1 MVTLL
6 VWLGANAVVVAALT
20 PVVWLLCRMLR
31 SRPAV
36 GHLLWFLLLLKLV
49 APPVVDWPWRI
60 DLSRTSASTAL
71 RVTPPAVANTS
82 AVLEDEGPFDP
93 ASELVDLETIAIPI
107 ASESF
112 ETASIEP
119 RLSIESLAVI
129 VWAIGVAALLGF
141 MLVGLWRQRQIVR
154 NAAIAPE
161 HLVSVVGRIA
171 RHFGVRPPRVI
182 VCERITTPA
191 ICCLGRPTLIWPAT
205 MNARNVVAD
214 CQGVVA
220 HELAH
225 LARRDHYFLYAE
237 FVVMLCCWWNP
248 LVWLIRRRLCETRE
262 LACDAR
268 ALAAVDQPRGDYA
281 QRLLNLSVSR
291 PSLLLVAP
299 AFGAGT
305 LSRRFLKRRL
315 IMVFDE
321 RVHGRTSLGGILL
334 AFALIA
340 VGLPG
345 ITLADVPGESDAA
358 APAEAGAPATAE
370 TPATAAAPAQAA
382 ATASAGQ
389 SAASSASA
397 DSDATVAGTE
407 EPRTTTRRATRILQ
421 VIKSGDINAEK
432 SVDISLDS
440 GATIRIS
447 KNQQGDLLVA
457 VDQTEVS
464 ELPRRRR
471 IIVDRTGAEDLAR
484 TAPSSDAVTTTR
496 RVIGSSST
504 ATSASP
510 RMARSTSV
518 SSADFDRE
526 MLQSEVELA
535 EVNLM
540 EQRAKMEIVRKAA
553 TAGSISEGE
562 LILAELGVRRAEIE
576 LRRAKLKLARGE
588 SPRPQR

>member
-20 PVVWLLCRMLR
+20 PVVWLLCRMLC

-49 APPVVDWPWRI
+49 APPVVDWPWSI
-60 DLSRTSASTAL
+60 DLSRTSASTAPQ
-71 RVTPPAVANTS
+71 VTPPAVANTS
-82 AVLEDEGPFDP
+82 ALLEDEGPFDP
-93 ASELVDLETIAIPI
+93 ASEFVDLETIAIPI

-119 RLSIESLAVI
+119 RPSIESLAVI
-129 VWAIGVAALLGF
+129 VWAVGAAALLGF

-161 HLVSVVGRIA
+161 HLVSVVARIA
-171 RHFGVRPPRVI
+171 RQFGVRPPRVI
-182 VCERITTPA
+182 VSERITTPA

-268 ALAAVDQPRGDYA
+268 ALSAVDQPRGDYA

-299 AFGAGT
+299 AFGAGN

-321 RVHGRTSLGGILL
+321 GVHGRTSLGGLL
-334 AFALIA
+334 VAIALVA

-345 ITLADVPGESDAA
+345 ITLADSPDETDTA
-358 APAEAGAPATAE
+358 APAEAAA
-370 TPATAAAPAQAA
+370 PATAAAPAQAA
-382 ATASAGQ
+382 ATATAAQ
-389 SAASSASA
+389 SATSSASA
-397 DSDATVAGTE
+397 ESDDVAGTE

-421 VIKSGDINAEK
+421 VIKSADINAEK

-471 IIVDRTGAEDLAR
+471 IIVDRTGAEDLVQ
-484 TAPSSDAVTTTR
+484 TSSDAVTTTR
-496 RVIGSSST
+496 RVSGSGSS

-510 RMARSTSV
+510 RMARSGNI

-535 EVNLM
+535 EINLM
-540 EQRAKMEIVRKAA
+540 EQRAKLEILKKAA
-553 TAGSISEGE
+553 TAGAISEGE
-562 LILAELGVRRAEIE
+562 QVLAELGVRRAEIE
-576 LRRAKLKLARGE
+576 LRRAKLKLARGV